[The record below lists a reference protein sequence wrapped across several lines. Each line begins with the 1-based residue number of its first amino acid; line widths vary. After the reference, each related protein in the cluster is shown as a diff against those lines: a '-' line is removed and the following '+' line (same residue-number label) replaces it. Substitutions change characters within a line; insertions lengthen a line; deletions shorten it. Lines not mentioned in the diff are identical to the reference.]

1 MNVKIMR
8 QFKVN
13 LLYIITD
20 MSEDEI
26 SEDGLESEENDDIE
40 HFMFENNQDGVES
53 EENDSEEGSENED
66 VEHVEAQLDDPNMEK
81 AG

>member
-1 MNVKIMR
+1 MR
-8 QFKVN
+8 QFKVH
-13 LLYIITD
+13 LLDIVTD

-40 HFMFENNQDGVES
+40 HFMFENNQNGIES
-53 EENDSEEGSENED
+53 ENDSEEGSENED
-66 VEHVEAQLDDPNMEK
+66 VERVEAQLDGPNIEK